1 MERFGPAYS
10 ELRDGARAITQVEV
24 IRDVL
29 FSAEECRPRDGGWM
43 TLREL
48 GDLTTY
54 GEASI
59 SAQLRHLRKRRFGG
73 YVIEKR
79 RRGAP
84 GSGVWEYRIAGRT
97 ERAERSAQCAARPM
111 TPASG

>member
-10 ELRDGARAITQVEV
+10 ELHDGARAITQVEV

-59 SAQLRHLRKRRFGG
+59 SAQLRHLRKQRFGG

-79 RRGAP
+79 RRGA
-84 GSGVWEYRIAGRT
+84 SRT
-97 ERAERSAQCAARPM
+97 RTASRSAPLGR
-111 TPASG
+111 